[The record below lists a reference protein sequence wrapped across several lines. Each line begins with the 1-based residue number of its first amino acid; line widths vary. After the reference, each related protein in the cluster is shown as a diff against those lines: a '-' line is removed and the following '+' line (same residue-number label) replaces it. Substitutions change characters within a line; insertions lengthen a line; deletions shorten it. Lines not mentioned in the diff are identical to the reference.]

1 MSSVVFDQGSDEDP
15 VEVGADDAVLGRR
28 RRQLLEARQL
38 ARRRL
43 VHVLREP
50 GLVDPRAQ
58 LGQLGLLLVT
68 LAQLLLDRLQLLAEE
83 ELALALLHLRLHLR
97 LDAAAELEQLE
108 LAVQE
113 AQQLAQSLLD
123 VLELEELLLLLGLDP
138 QERGDE
144 VDQGGRLVDVGER
157 DLQLLREVRDEP
169 DDALEERLDVA
180 RERFDLVGLDDDVG
194 HLRELADEVRLV
206 LDAAVEADALEPAN
220 EDAQRPVGN
229 LDHLVDHGRRPDLV
243 EIVPAGLLH
252 VLCARGDERE
262 DARLVRDDVVH
273 EPDRAVL
280 ADRQRRQRARE
291 HDRLLERENGECGR
305 DLVLVRLAL
314 LDVEELFGFA
324 HGLFTS
330 IGTRPRGAGRG
341 AIGNT
346 ILSRPCS

>member
-1 MSSVVFDQGSDEDP
+1 MTPYSAAADGSFSRRDSSRVAALYTSSGSPASSIRARSSVSSACCSSPSPSSSWIAFSCWRRKNSRWPFSISDCICDWMRLP
-15 VEVGADDAVLGRR
+15 SSSSSSSRFRR
-28 RRQLLEARQL
+28 RSSSRSRSSTFSSSRSCCFSSVLIRRSEATKL
-38 ARRRL
+38 T
-43 VHVLREP
+43 
-50 GLVDPRAQ
+50 RAV
-58 LGQLGLLLVT
+58 GSST
-68 LAQLLLDRLQLLAEE
+68 LASAICSSSGQ
-83 ELALALLHLRLHLR
+83 
-97 LDAAAELEQLE
+97 
-108 LAVQE
+108 
-113 AQQLAQSLLD
+113 
-123 VLELEELLLLLGLDP
+123 
-138 QERGDE
+138 
-144 VDQGGRLVDVGER
+144 
-157 DLQLLREVRDEP
+157 VRDEP
-169 DDALEERLDVA
+169 DDALEERMDVA
-180 RERFDLVGLDDDVG
+180 GERLDLVGLDDDVG
-194 HLRELADEVRLV
+194 HLRELAGQVRLV
-206 LDAAVEADALEPAN
+206 LDATVEADALEPAD

-252 VLCARGDERE
+252 VLRARGDERE

-280 ADRQRRQRARE
+280 ADRQRRERARE

-305 DLVLVRLAL
+305 NLVLVRLAL